1 MTCDHSGAEPVTCSG
16 LIGPKASMVETVSGR
31 AGGKFDMPRKPLG
44 WFTYSVEPRGH
55 QETTIVGGLVQ
66 FGGGLPLKETTPR
79 RRVRGS
85 VPENLGPDPRMNAPR
100 RSTRGHGS
108 ASRLTAP
115 PVAAAARH
123 GLS

>member
-55 QETTIVGGLVQ
+55 QETTIVGGLLQ
-66 FGGGLPLKETTPR
+66 FGGGFPLKETTPPGGGPR
-79 RRVRGS
+79 NR
-85 VPENLGPDPRMNAPR
+85 PQNLGPHPRVERPR
-100 RSTRGHGS
+100 
-108 ASRLTAP
+108 
-115 PVAAAARH
+115 
-123 GLS
+123 